1 MGNMDN
7 LQLSTNLEEESIASL
22 HHPISESKTQFVISE
37 SSIFDQ
43 SCKSNKCISG
53 SLESKGDESF
63 ILLRQWENFRLEKT
77 HQFIS
82 LLNPIYNELSKSTL
96 EAIQITQDLAI
107 ILHLK
112 AKLWRSYSQSLEG
125 SIKKRV
131 KSILVN
137 KISSKEFPNKL
148 NDIEELNE
156 ISSSK
161 SYILNESNY
170 SQSKYNLNSHMN
182 SLQLVS
188 SVFSTMNTQRVWP
201 FILSYSGEQEANYIK
216 KLANSIEADVVNGH
230 LSWIANRYMKNA
242 DNFLKN
248 FCKARKEFE
257 LVVFE
262 INQSWLEYEQVAEN
276 SQNNELEGIH
286 LKKNKNADTW
296 YYDQLYRHSTS
307 KFIEFQTKFYN
318 ILITTIDNLME
329 LEVWRASSVQQ
340 TINYFLFIQDEY
352 IEFIQKLGKV
362 FNNVI
367 NNEGNIIIE
376 DKTNNIDIVTSIPG
390 LRPPPIPIT
399 DIRLS
404 KNYSVVS
411 DLPLIKFITSLMVYS
426 KLPNSNLVI
435 YHGHIEIKKNQ
446 LFLKKWL
453 SRYLILTKDKYIYIL
468 NSRDDMEMEELLKY
482 NEKPLWSC
490 NIALNIISIQK
501 KEKYGNRCFLLK
513 LKEHGFIKKSL
524 LIRCP
529 NETDCEKW
537 ITSLS
542 IATKKQ
548 LDNFTDNSNK

>member
-1 MGNMDN
+1 MENMDN
-7 LQLSTNLEEESIASL
+7 LQLSTNLEEGSIASL
-22 HHPISESKTQFVISE
+22 HHPISENRTQLVMSE

-43 SCKSNKCISG
+43 SHKSNEYISG
-53 SLESKGDESF
+53 SLESKRDESF

-96 EAIQITQDLAI
+96 EAIQITRDLAAV
-107 ILHLK
+107 LHLK
-112 AKLWRSYSQSLEG
+112 AKLWRSYSQNLEG
-125 SIKKRV
+125 SIKKRI
-131 KSILVN
+131 KTISVN
-137 KISSKEFPNKL
+137 KIPSEGFPYKL
-148 NDIEELNE
+148 NDIEEFNE

-170 SQSKYNLNSHMN
+170 SQPKCNNLNSYIN

-201 FILSYSGEQEANYIK
+201 FILSHSGEQEANYIK

-230 LSWIANRYMKNA
+230 LGWIANRYMKNA
-242 DNFLKN
+242 DNFLKI

-257 LVVFE
+257 LVIFE
-262 INQSWLEYEQVAEN
+262 INQSWLKYEQVAKN
-276 SQNNELEGIH
+276 SQNNELENIH
-286 LKKNKNADTW
+286 LKKNKIADTW

-307 KFIEFQTKFYN
+307 KFIEYQIKFHN
-318 ILITTIDNLME
+318 ILITTIDNFME
-329 LEVWRASSVQQ
+329 LEAWRASSVQQ
-340 TINYFLFIQDEY
+340 TVNYFLFKQNEY
-352 IEFIQKLGKV
+352 IEFIQKLGKT

-367 NNEGNIIIE
+367 NNEENIIIE

-404 KNYSVVS
+404 KNYSTVS
-411 DLPLIKFITSLMVYS
+411 NLPLIKFITSLMAYS

-435 YHGHIEIKKNQ
+435 YHGHIEIKKDQ
-446 LFLKKWL
+446 LFLNKWL

-468 NSRDDMEMEELLKY
+468 NSRDDIEMEELLKY

-490 NIALNIISIQK
+490 NIALNTMTIQK

-513 LKEHGFIKKSL
+513 LKRHNFVNKSF

-529 NETDCEKW
+529 NETDCEEW

-542 IATKKQ
+542 IAAKKQ
-548 LDNFTDNSNK
+548 LDNFTDNNK